1 MQRNSLERNRKPAPE
16 RTERRQME
24 GVALCFKVS
33 FEFRRRFKLEAVRR
47 NLSMTE
53 LLIRA
58 TDSYLVADSEA
69 IDPSPSLAG
78 SNAKRAT

>member
-1 MQRNSLERNRKPAPE
+1 MERNALDPSSTTSAT
-16 RTERRQME
+16 RTRRRDTE
-24 GVALCFKVS
+24 GVALCFKVP

-58 TDSYLVADSEA
+58 AESYLLAEA
-69 IDPSPSLAG
+69 EQTEPVV
-78 SNAKRAT
+78 RANGHE

>member
-1 MQRNSLERNRKPAPE
+1 MQRSALERSRKPESA
-16 RTERRQME
+16 RTDRREME
-24 GVALCFKVS
+24 GVALCFKVP

-58 TDSYLVADSEA
+58 TESYLVADSEVTGA
-69 IDPSPSLAG
+69 AAPPRG
-78 SNAKRAT
+78 RE

>member
-1 MQRNSLERNRKPAPE
+1 MSGSRRWSFAMHKPIAAL
-16 RTERRQME
+16 TGRREME

-33 FEFRRRFKLEAVRR
+33 FEFRHRFKLEAVRR

-58 TDSYLVADSEA
+58 TESYLVVDSEA
-69 IDPSPSLAG
+69 TGAGLAQHRG
-78 SNAKRAT
+78 SE